1 MASISPRLHI
11 LVVRFNFSLFG
22 SFRIFQGDLY
32 GSGGGV
38 RHTGPSRSIELC
50 FTQAQWRL
58 TEADGQIGISDLVLR
73 NFLFKKV
80 TKVDE
85 SSEHLAELGYISVKN
100 LIPNDVYTDVLRLT
114 EIQSSMPMPRR
125 VSWLLISAAS

>member
-80 TKVDE
+80 TKVE
-85 SSEHLAELGYISVKN
+85 
-100 LIPNDVYTDVLRLT
+100 IPNDVYTDVLRLT

>member
-1 MASISPRLHI
+1 MRAENC
-11 LVVRFNFSLFG
+11 LVFPPE
-22 SFRIFQGDLY
+22 QGDLWGGGGG
-32 GSGGGV
+32 GSGV

-85 SSEHLAELGYISVKN
+85 SSEHLAELGYMSVKN
-100 LIPNDVYTDVLRLT
+100 LIPNDVYTDVLRPT
-114 EIQSSMPMPRR
+114 EIQPNMPMPRR
-125 VSWLLISAAS
+125 VRLELFSADEKFLS